1 MQVLKILWLT
11 NIMMPEV
18 SELMNQSPSPFGGWL
33 INTSKALSLQ
43 EHIELSIAFPMI
55 HLTYVKQLYGNKI
68 NYYAFPPIQMNDE
81 VSMRNN
87 INLKNILKEVQ
98 PDLVHIFGTEFAH
111 SCAMVNICRALGVET
126 VITIQGLVSIIAKH
140 YTANIPVKIQH
151 KFTFRDFIKQNNIR
165 QQQKD
170 FERRGLLE
178 IEAIQKTNHIIGRT
192 TWDQACSSQINPH
205 TTYHFCNE
213 TLREV
218 FYQNKWRLE
227 ECERYSIFMSQ
238 ATYPIKGLHY
248 MLEALPLVVKK
259 YPQTK
264 LYIAGPDITASRSIK
279 EKFQKTS
286 YAKYITDLIK
296 KNNLKN
302 HVFFTG
308 LLNEKQMC
316 DRYLKSNVFVCPS
329 SIENSPNSLGEAMI
343 LGVPCVAS
351 DVGGVSDLI
360 VNRVEGFVYQADA
373 PYMLAYY
380 IGEVFRNDELA
391 LNFSRNARTHALKT
405 HDAVTNTNCLNKIY
419 ENILKGNMEEVLE
432 NNLKQIKGVFM

>member
-1 MQVLKILWLT
+1 
-11 NIMMPEV
+11 MMPEV

-43 EHIELSIAFPMI
+43 EHMELSIAFPMM
-55 HLTYVKQLYGNKI
+55 HLTHVKQLNGNKV
-68 NYYAFPPIQMNDE
+68 NYYGFPPIQMNDKD
-81 VSMRNN
+81 SLRNN
-87 INLKNILKEVQ
+87 SNLKYILKEVQ

-111 SCAMVNICRALGVET
+111 SFAMVNVCRELGIET

-140 YTANIPVKIQH
+140 YTANVPVRIQH
-151 KFTFRDFIKQNNIR
+151 RFTFRDFIKQNNIR

-192 TWDQACSSQINPH
+192 TWDRACSSQINPH
-205 TTYHFCNE
+205 ATYHFCNE
-213 TLREV
+213 TLREE
-218 FYQNKWRLE
+218 FYKHKWHLE
-227 ECERYSIFMSQ
+227 KCERYSIFMSQ
-238 ATYPIKGLHY
+238 AAYPIKGLHY
-248 MLEALPLVVKK
+248 MLEALPLVIKK

-264 LYIAGPDITASRSIK
+264 LYIAGPDITASGSIK
-279 EKFQKTS
+279 ERLKKTS
-286 YAKYITDLIK
+286 YAKYITDLIN

-343 LGVPCVAS
+343 LGVPCIAS

-360 VNRVEGFVYQADA
+360 VNKVEGFVYQADA
-373 PYMLAYY
+373 PYMLAYF
-380 IGEVFRNDELA
+380 IGEVFGNDELA
-391 LNFSRNARTHALKT
+391 LKFSGNARSHALKT
-405 HDAVTNTNCLNKIY
+405 HDAVTNINCLIEIY
-419 ENILKGNMEEVLE
+419 EDILKGNVEEVLE
-432 NNLKQIKGVFM
+432 NHSIKIKGVFV